1 MNINF
6 NNNNNRY
13 FVLFF
18 MVSVFSAIVFLAS
31 YKDVQSVFA
40 NPPVMKDQ
48 MSNMTGTQ
56 NKNMM
61 MDPNQMLAVMKQMN
75 KTGMMMAGQQPPMMG
90 PMMGPMMAEQQP
102 PMMGPMMGPMMAG

>member
-1 MNINF
+1 MIINF

-13 FVLFF
+13 YVLFF
-18 MVSVFSAIVFLAS
+18 IISVFSAIVFLGS
-31 YKDVQSVFA
+31 YKDIQSVFA

-61 MDPNQMLAVMKQMN
+61 TDQKPMQMQKMMKQMN
-75 KTGMMMAGQQPPMMG
+75 KTGMMTG
-90 PMMGPMMAEQQP
+90 PTDK
-102 PMMGPMMGPMMAG
+102 